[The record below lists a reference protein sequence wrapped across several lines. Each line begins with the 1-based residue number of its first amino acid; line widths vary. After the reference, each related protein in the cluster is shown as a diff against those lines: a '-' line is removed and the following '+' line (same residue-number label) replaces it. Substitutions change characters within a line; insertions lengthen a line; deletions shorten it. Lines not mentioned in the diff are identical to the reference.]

1 MQFLKRSHK
10 LIKAQNQRCRNMS
23 KRNIRLEQNIKAIKK
38 MAKEMVKASFTT
50 RKEATMMVSG
60 RTIGWMGKGFFTI
73 LMEILPTMD
82 SGKMMSF
89 MEKGS
94 SITTSQFQF
103 QGRLIIQISVHL
115 KTSGFAMRV
124 N

>member
-1 MQFLKRSHK
+1 
-10 LIKAQNQRCRNMS
+10 MS